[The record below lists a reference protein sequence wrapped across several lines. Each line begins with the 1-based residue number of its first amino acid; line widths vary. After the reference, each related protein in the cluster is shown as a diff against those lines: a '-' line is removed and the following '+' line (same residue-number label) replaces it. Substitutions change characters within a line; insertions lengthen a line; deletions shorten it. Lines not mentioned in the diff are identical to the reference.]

1 MYTSADLGG
10 IMAMM
15 PAFATADATSI
26 EARST
31 IHIENLKAGVD
42 KIIDDGIGVI
52 ATAGSFGEFHTLLW
66 EEFETL
72 TRATVEA
79 VRGRVPLFIG
89 CTALNSR
96 EVVRKMEVA
105 RAAGA
110 KGVMVGVPFY
120 FPSTVD
126 NAVRFFQDIGRLFPD
141 LAIMLYHNPT
151 LHRITIPV
159 EAFKEL
165 AKIPNI
171 VAMKDSHRDPVSMVK
186 LLDIMQGR
194 MSAFVNQHQYF
205 VFRGLGAAGFWSID
219 AWMDPAPLLAL
230 RDAVNQGDVA
240 RAKKITLDIAGATT
254 GPQNLSWRETA
265 SKIAQGYA
273 GYCNPGPLRPPFME
287 IPDSVDSAARRTAE
301 YWKGLCDKY
310 RSKGAGR

>member
-89 CTALNSR
+89 CTGLNSR

-110 KGVMVGVPFY
+110 RGVMVGVPFY

-126 NAVRFFQDIGRLFPD
+126 NAVRFFRDIGKLFPEM
-141 LAIMLYHNPT
+141 AIMVYHNPT
-151 LHRITIPV
+151 LHNVTLPV
-159 EAFKEL
+159 EAFTEL

-171 VAMKDSHRDPVSMVK
+171 VAMKDSHRDPVSVMR
-186 LLDIMQGR
+186 LMDIMKGR
-194 MSAFVNQHQYF
+194 MSVFVYQAQYF
-205 VFRGLGAAGFWSID
+205 VYRDLGAAGFWSID
-219 AWMDPAPLLAL
+219 AWMGPAPLLAL
-230 RDAVNQGDVA
+230 RDAVDKGESA
-240 RAKKITLDIAGATT
+240 RAKQITLDIAGAII
-254 GPQNLSWRETA
+254 GPQSLSWRETA
-265 SKIAQGYA
+265 SKISQVYA

-287 IPDSVDSAARRTAE
+287 IPDSVDSNARLTAE
-301 YWKGLCDKY
+301 YWNGLCKKY
-310 RSKGAGR
+310 ARQGAKR